1 MSNSIQMHEEAI
13 QEKVGLIRSR
23 LHRAHVA
30 TGKATAELA
39 AEIGC
44 PAQEVSEYLSG
55 RRELTVAMLLRLTR
69 VLEKPLW
76 WFFGERPEGI
86 SLEEAEASLKNL
98 ERMRM
103 LVEAVSSQFLR
114 VTGGPT
120 SSHELPRQEGEA
132 SPESQPRIADVVD
145 LGFYRARARQILAR
159 ENKISNELDE
169 ESVEMIAHGLY
180 TAERRASQEDR

>member
-1 MSNSIQMHEEAI
+1 MYEEAV

-30 TGKATAELA
+30 TGKSTQELA
-39 AEIGC
+39 AEVGC
-44 PAQEVSEYLSG
+44 SPQEVGEYLTG

-69 VLEKPLW
+69 VLDKPLW

-114 VTGGPT
+114 VTGGPA
-120 SSHELPRQEGEA
+120 SSHELPRQEASATTGEGQA
-132 SPESQPRIADVVD
+132 RVADVVD
-145 LGFYRARARQILAR
+145 LGFYRARARAILAR
-159 ENKISNELDE
+159 ENKVSNELDE
-169 ESVEMIAHGLY
+169 ESIEMIAHGLY
-180 TAERRASQEDR
+180 NAERRASQEDSR

>member
-1 MSNSIQMHEEAI
+1 MHEEAI

-30 TGKATAELA
+30 TGKSTAELA
-39 AEIGC
+39 AEVGC
-44 PAQEVSEYLSG
+44 PAQEVGEYLTG
-55 RRELTVAMLLRLTR
+55 RRDLTVAMLLRLTR
-69 VLEKPLW
+69 VLDKPLW

-114 VTGGPT
+114 ITGGPT
-120 SSHELPRQEGEA
+120 SSHELPRAEA
-132 SPESQPRIADVVD
+132 AGGESQQRGADVVD

-159 ENKISNELDE
+159 ENKISADLDE

-180 TAERRASQEDR
+180 TAERRASQEER

>member
-1 MSNSIQMHEEAI
+1 MHEEAI

-30 TGKATAELA
+30 TGKSTGELA
-39 AEIGC
+39 AEVGL
-44 PAQEVSEYLSG
+44 PAAEVGEYLTG
-55 RRELTVAMLLRLTR
+55 RRDLTVAALLRLTR
-69 VLEKPLW
+69 ALEKPLW
-76 WFFGERPEGI
+76 WFLGERPEGI

-120 SSHELPRQEGEA
+120 SSHELPRQETGEPQA
-132 SPESQPRIADVVD
+132 DSQQRVADVVD

-159 ENKISNELDE
+159 ENKVSNDLDE

-180 TAERRASQEDR
+180 TAERRASQEER

>member
-1 MSNSIQMHEEAI
+1 MYEEAV

-30 TGKATAELA
+30 TGKSTQELA
-39 AEIGC
+39 AEVGC
-44 PAQEVSEYLSG
+44 SPQEVGEYLTG

-69 VLEKPLW
+69 VLDKPLW

-114 VTGGPT
+114 VTGGPA
-120 SSHELPRQEGEA
+120 SSHELPRQEASATTGEA
-132 SPESQPRIADVVD
+132 QGQGRVADVVD
-145 LGFYRARARQILAR
+145 LGFYRARARAILAR
-159 ENKISNELDE
+159 ENKVSNELDE
-169 ESVEMIAHGLY
+169 ESIEMIAHGLY
-180 TAERRASQEDR
+180 NAERRASQEDSR

>member
-1 MSNSIQMHEEAI
+1 MHEEAI

-30 TGKATAELA
+30 TGKPTAELA

-44 PAQEVSEYLSG
+44 PAQEVGEYLTG

-69 VLEKPLW
+69 VLDKPLW

-120 SSHELPRQEGEA
+120 SSHEVPRSEESVGGE
-132 SPESQPRIADVVD
+132 PGQGRVADVVD

-159 ENKISNELDE
+159 ENKISQDLDE

-180 TAERRASQEDR
+180 TAERRASQEDTR